1 MSLFSDAWSHQ
12 CEHNMDSGLGI
23 LPRITPQFFV
33 PRMVDKPQHPIVHA
47 IEREEATTLGKR
59 NAYNFEP
66 RDIAR
71 TRDTPAPPV
80 LSPLAGAM
88 GNISG

>member
-1 MSLFSDAWSHQ
+1 
-12 CEHNMDSGLGI
+12 
-23 LPRITPQFFV
+23 
-33 PRMVDKPQHPIVHA
+33 MVDKPQDAIVHA

-71 TRDTPAPPV
+71 TRGTPAPP
-80 LSPLAGAM
+80 LLAPGAM
-88 GNISG
+88 GKISG